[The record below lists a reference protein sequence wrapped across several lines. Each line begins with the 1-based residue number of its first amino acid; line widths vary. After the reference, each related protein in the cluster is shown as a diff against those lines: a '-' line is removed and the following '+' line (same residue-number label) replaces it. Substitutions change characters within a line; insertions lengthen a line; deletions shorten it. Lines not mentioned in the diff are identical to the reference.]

1 MGETESCQKK
11 KKYENLLFVVIYLH
25 KAVSVCV
32 FVSVSKTNAM
42 DSISLKTSAFEQVV
56 AILKYRLLGYK

>member
-1 MGETESCQKK
+1 MSEEK

-56 AILKYRLLGYK
+56 AILKSWLLGYK